1 MKYTPEQAQLYKD
14 KIIKGID
21 KKIEIIPEVKIVN
34 GFFIIESKMNFKRK
48 YKKHLLLKS
57 KLND

>member
-1 MKYTPEQAQLYKD
+1 MKYTTEQAIKYKD

-21 KKIEIIPEVKIVN
+21 KKIDIIPDVIIVN
-34 GFFIIESKMNFKRK
+34 GFYIIESKMNFKRK

-57 KLND
+57 K

>member
-1 MKYTPEQAQLYKD
+1 MKYTTQQAIKYKD

-21 KKIEIIPEVKIVN
+21 KKEYVIPDVIIVN

-57 KLND
+57 K

>member
-1 MKYTPEQAQLYKD
+1 MKYTLEQAIKYKD

-34 GFFIIESKMNFKRK
+34 GFYIIQSKMNFKRK
-48 YKKHLLLKS
+48 YKKHLLLNK
-57 KLND
+57 K

>member
-1 MKYTPEQAQLYKD
+1 MKYTTEQAIKYKD
-14 KIIKGID
+14 KTIKGID
-21 KKIEIIPEVKIVN
+21 KKEYVIPDVIIVN

-57 KLND
+57 K